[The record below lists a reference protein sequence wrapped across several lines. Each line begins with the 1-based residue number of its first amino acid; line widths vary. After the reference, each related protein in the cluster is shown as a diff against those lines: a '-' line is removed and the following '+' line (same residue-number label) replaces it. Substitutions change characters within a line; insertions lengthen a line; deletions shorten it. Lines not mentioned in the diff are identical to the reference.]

1 VSLTFTP
8 ILVFS
13 WAFTFLYKLQGVSGE
28 KNNIVVRVIF
38 RSLCRRIGNI
48 HMNVC
53 VILDENLD
61 TSDSEV
67 YQPRFV

>member
-1 VSLTFTP
+1 MALTFTP

-28 KNNIVVRVIF
+28 KKNIVGRDIL

-48 HMNVC
+48 HTNAC
-53 VILDENLD
+53 VIQDGHID
-61 TSDSEV
+61 TAV
-67 YQPRFV
+67 